1 LNADL
6 RDGRKHCDRK
16 KSVETQIERKSDEL
30 RLHRDAM
37 QVEVMNPFELLTKE
51 KGLIT
56 KAGLRE
62 K

>member
-1 LNADL
+1 LNVDL
-6 RDGRKHCDRK
+6 RDGRKYCDRK

-30 RLHRDAM
+30 RLHGDAM

-51 KGLIT
+51 KV
-56 KAGLRE
+56 KFDLR